1 MSDNRQRLANWTGCE
16 GPRRVILDGDF
27 ARLEPLDPVR
37 HGEDLYRAGSG
48 PGADRL
54 WRYLGDR
61 PFADRISLEPW
72 LSRSAASED
81 PLFFTVVDK
90 AFHCAGGRLALMRI
104 DPPHGVIE
112 IGNILFGPDIAGTR
126 VATEAIYLLARHVFD
141 DLGYRRLEWKCNDLN
156 EPSKRAA
163 LRYGFSPEGLFRQ
176 HMVVKGENRDTAW
189 FAMLDRDW
197 PGRKKAFEAWLSP
210 ENFDAHGRQR
220 VSLSDLMREWR

>member
-1 MSDNRQRLANWTGCE
+1 MSDNQQRLAHWTGCE
-16 GPRRVILDGDF
+16 GPRPVILDGRY

-48 PGADRL
+48 PEVDRL

-61 PFADRISLEPW
+61 PFADRISFEPW
-72 LSRSAASED
+72 LTRSAASQD

-90 AFHCAGGRLALMRI
+90 ATGRVGGRLALMRI
-104 DPPHGVIE
+104 DRPHGVIE

-126 VATEAIYLLARHVFD
+126 VASAAVYLLARHVFD

-197 PGRKKAFEAWLSP
+197 PGRKMAFEAWLSP
-210 ENFDAHGRQR
+210 ENFDADGRQR

>member
-1 MSDNRQRLANWTGCE
+1 MSDNHKSLADWTGCE
-16 GPRRVILDGDF
+16 APRRVILDGHY

-48 PGADRL
+48 PEADRL

-61 PFADRISLEPW
+61 PSADRISFEPW
-72 LSRSAASED
+72 LTRSAASQD
-81 PLFFTVVDK
+81 PLFSVVVDK
-90 AFHCAGGRLALMRI
+90 ATGRAAGRLALMRI

-112 IGNILFGPDIAGTR
+112 VGNILFGPDIAGTR
-126 VATEAIYLLARHVFD
+126 VASEAIYLLARHVFD

-156 EPSKRAA
+156 EPSKKAA

-189 FAMLDRDW
+189 FAMLDCDW

-210 ENFDAHGRQR
+210 ENFDAQGRQR